1 MIICGYLEGLGIQNL
16 YEHELDMAVRMH
28 TSGNDQAIRAHSPLI
43 VGITSTL
50 ECAQQFQND
59 SLFDVG
65 KKCAQL

>member
-1 MIICGYLEGLGIQNL
+1 
-16 YEHELDMAVRMH
+16 MAVRMH
-28 TSGNDQAIRAHSPLI
+28 TSGNDQPIRADSPCFLQKQCATLI